1 MGSIETGQG
10 RVPAPASSPRV
21 PAGVRAGGQF
31 RTAER
36 AEAPVALAPAGAVA
50 ASVLVAEPRAE
61 IGYVPDGA
69 AALPAFDDGVVWD
82 G

>member
-10 RVPAPASSPRV
+10 RVPAPSTFARV

-31 RTAER
+31 RAPER
-36 AEAPVALAPAGAVA
+36 AEAPVELTSGAVRSQPRNLVGQVADA
-50 ASVLVAEPRAE
+50 AT
-61 IGYVPDGA
+61 
-69 AALPAFDDGVVWD
+69 ALPAFGDGVVWD